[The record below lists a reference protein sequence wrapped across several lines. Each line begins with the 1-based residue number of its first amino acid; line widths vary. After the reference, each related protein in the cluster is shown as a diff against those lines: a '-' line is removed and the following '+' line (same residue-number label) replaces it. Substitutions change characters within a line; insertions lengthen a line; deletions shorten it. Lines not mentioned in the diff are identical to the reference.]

1 MWVLVRISTHCP
13 LVLEATQS
21 RPPRRPTQGAW
32 APILWS
38 SSHCHLPQGHS
49 RPASPGCPPGDR
61 ARLQGGWLCS
71 CPPSMCPETY
81 RREQQRPLEG
91 TDRGAGEDSS
101 RAPWP
106 GWEPGV
112 SGSAEA
118 AGGRPEG
125 GCQLSL
131 RHSDLGIGGEG
142 NSCEAAVKDS
152 VMSAKVPAWG
162 RGRPAAP
169 GGWRGHEASGAP
181 LSSGP
186 QTGWLPG
193 VCRVMGLRSLL
204 GGVPSPPP
212 GSSPS
217 RNQTSRM
224 GGDGMKGWGMPPR
237 LG

>member
-1 MWVLVRISTHCP
+1 MQLPP
-13 LVLEATQS
+13 LHV
-21 RPPRRPTQGAW
+21 PRNVPARTTAPT
-32 APILWS
+32 
-38 SSHCHLPQGHS
+38 
-49 RPASPGCPPGDR
+49 RGDGR
-61 ARLQGGWLCS
+61 
-71 CPPSMCPETY
+71 M
-81 RREQQRPLEG
+81 RRR
-91 TDRGAGEDSS
+91 RHSS

-142 NSCEAAVKDS
+142 NNCEAAIKDS
-152 VMSAKVPAWG
+152 AMSAKVPAWG

-169 GGWRGHEASGAP
+169 GGRRGHEASGAP

-217 RNQTSRM
+217 RNQTSRT
-224 GGDGMKGWGMPPR
+224 GSDGMKGWGMPPR